1 MAGPT
6 YAGYERTRAG
16 RVTPGERASTS
27 PDRPPLG
34 RKSTLVLVRHGES
47 QGNRQNIFT
56 GWRDL
61 ELTERGI
68 AEAKR
73 VGAALVQDGFRFGA
87 AFSSALIRANR
98 SAQLILD
105 AMGSDLEIDASPAL
119 NERDYGE
126 LTGLDKDAARA
137 RWGADQVLLW
147 RRSYE
152 VAPPG
157 GESLRDTA
165 ARVLPFYIRRILPAV
180 VGRGPVLVV
189 AHGNSIRA
197 LAMALEGIAP
207 ADISRFEVA
216 TGEVLLYRLNADTS
230 IAERAVRRLSAL
242 APDDARIA
250 P

>member
-1 MAGPT
+1 
-6 YAGYERTRAG
+6 
-16 RVTPGERASTS
+16 VTSGEALGERAARPS
-27 PDRPPLG
+27 PDRT
-34 RKSTLVLVRHGES
+34 STLVLVRHGES

-56 GWRDL
+56 GWRDVD
-61 ELTERGI
+61 LTDRGI
-68 AEAKR
+68 AEAR
-73 VGAALVQDGFRFGA
+73 QVGAALVQDGLRFGA
-87 AFSSALIRANR
+87 AFSSALTRAHR
-98 SAQLILD
+98 SARIILD
-105 AMGSDLEIDASPAL
+105 GMASALEIDASPAL

-137 RWGADQVLLW
+137 RWGAEQVQRW

-165 ARVLPFYIRRILPAV
+165 ARVLPFYIHRILPAV
-180 VGRGPVLVV
+180 MRSGPALVV

-207 ADISRFEVA
+207 ADISSFEVA

-230 IAERAVRRLSAL
+230 VAERTVRRLAAL
-242 APDDARIA
+242 ASDDPRIA